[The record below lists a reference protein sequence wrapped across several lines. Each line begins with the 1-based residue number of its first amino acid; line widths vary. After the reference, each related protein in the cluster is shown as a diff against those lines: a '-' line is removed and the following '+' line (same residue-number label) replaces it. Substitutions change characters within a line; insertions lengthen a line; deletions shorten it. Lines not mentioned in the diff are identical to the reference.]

1 MTSKKVSTTLHLGF
15 RVLKLQL
22 KVIKRNVCYLYTVW
36 VNQLFKVTLPLVTL
50 YLFQNF

>member
-1 MTSKKVSTTLHLGF
+1 MASKKVSATLHLDI

-22 KVIKRNVCYLYTVW
+22 KVINRNVCYLYTVW

-50 YLFQNF
+50 YSFQNF